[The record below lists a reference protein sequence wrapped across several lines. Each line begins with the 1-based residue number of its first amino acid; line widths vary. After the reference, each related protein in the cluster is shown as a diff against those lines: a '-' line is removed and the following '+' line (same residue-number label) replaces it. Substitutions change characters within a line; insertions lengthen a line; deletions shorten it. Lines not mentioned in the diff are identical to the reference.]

1 MTSIKT
7 LTALAAGAFALS
19 AFGGVARAQT
29 PYSSQASVP
38 STCRNAQSQNGY
50 VSAECQTTGG
60 YRWSSIRQVDC
71 RSALTNRNGVL
82 TCSGATATVGELYP
96 ETSGGYQTT
105 TPQGPD
111 GVIGALLGAVFGDA
125 FGLQTGQ
132 PQDEWSRGRRP
143 LAEGRATLTARI
155 DAGVSDGSIS
165 RSEATRLRTD
175 YDGLVQLETRYAADG
190 RVTTQEAA
198 DLRERYRLLA
208 QRLEMPG
215 QGQGG
220 SYGWQPL
227 SSRRADFD
235 ARVDRALND
244 RDITRAEATRLR
256 ADFQALVQVETS
268 YQRNGLDAREEA
280 DLVARYQTL
289 TNRLGDDDSGYGGDR
304 WAEIETRIVAGER
317 SGAINRNEAARLRT
331 ELGDLTR
338 LDAAY
343 RADGLNTDERQY
355 LDRRFGELDTRVRA
369 GRR

>member
-7 LTALAAGAFALS
+7 LSALAAGAFALS
-19 AFGGVARAQT
+19 AFGGAAQAQT
-29 PYSSQASVP
+29 PYSTQASVP

-50 VSAECQTTGG
+50 ISAECQTSGG

-105 TPQGPD
+105 PQGPD

-125 FGLQTGQ
+125 FGSQTGQ
-132 PQDEWSRGRRP
+132 AQADEWSRGRRP
-143 LAEGRATLTARI
+143 LADGRANLTARL
-155 DAGVSDGSIS
+155 DASVRDGSIN
-165 RSEATRLRTD
+165 RDEARRLSSD
-175 YDGLVQLETRYAADG
+175 YDGLVQLEARYAADG

-208 QRLEMPG
+208 QRLDD

-220 SYGWQPL
+220 GYGWQSL

-244 RDITRAEATRLR
+244 RDITRAQATRLR
-256 ADFQALVQVETS
+256 SDFQALVQVETG

-280 DLVARYQTL
+280 DLTARYQTL
-289 TNRLGDDDSGYGGDR
+289 IDRLGGDDGGYGGDR
-304 WAEIETRIVAGER
+304 WAEVEARIVAGER
-317 SGAINRNEAARLRT
+317 SGAINRNEAGRLRT